1 LPNEVLKKIQI
12 CSVEI
17 GKTHG
22 TPILSNI
29 YKIHKIMLKIR
40 IILFLIFL
48 GLFSL
53 SFQIGAMSKVSYE
66 DANDFSNEFLA
77 VMEDTDGIG
86 IFVNNFLS
94 TLPMFI
100 PGFGI
105 IWGLYIAWST
115 GFGFAAIISTIPG
128 LSDIQPLSILFLSSF
143 GVMELIAY
151 SIALSC
157 GFLLIYTIIKN
168 ARSQIKSVLKLQIK
182 PNMICIG
189 IVMILLLVAGFL
201 EDYMI
206 KSAQAL

>member
-1 LPNEVLKKIQI
+1 
-12 CSVEI
+12 
-17 GKTHG
+17 
-22 TPILSNI
+22 
-29 YKIHKIMLKIR
+29 MLKIR
-40 IILFLIFL
+40 IILFFIFL

>member
-1 LPNEVLKKIQI
+1 
-12 CSVEI
+12 
-17 GKTHG
+17 
-22 TPILSNI
+22 
-29 YKIHKIMLKIR
+29 MLKIR
-40 IILFLIFL
+40 IILFFIFL

-128 LSDIQPLSILFLSSF
+128 LSEIQPLSILFLSPF
-143 GVMELIAY
+143 GIIELVAY

-168 ARSQIKSVLKLQIK
+168 AKLQIKPVLKLQIK
-182 PNMICIG
+182 PNLICIG

>member
-1 LPNEVLKKIQI
+1 MKRK
-12 CSVEI
+12 
-17 GKTHG
+17 
-22 TPILSNI
+22 PILSNI
-29 YKIHKIMLKIR
+29 YKILKIMLKIR
-40 IILFLIFL
+40 VILFFIFL

-66 DANDFSNEFLA
+66 EANNFGNEFLS

-105 IWGLYIAWST
+105 MWGLYIAWST

-128 LSDIQPLSILFLSSF
+128 LSDIQPLSILFLSPF
-143 GVMELIAY
+143 GAIELIAY

-157 GFLLIYTIIKN
+157 SFHLIYTIIKN
-168 ARSQIKSVLKLQIK
+168 AKSQIKSVLKLQIK
-182 PNMICIG
+182 PNLIGIG
-189 IVMILLLVAGFL
+189 IVMVLLLAAGFL

-206 KSAQAL
+206 KSAQTL

>member
-1 LPNEVLKKIQI
+1 MN
-12 CSVEI
+12 
-17 GKTHG
+17 
-22 TPILSNI
+22 
-29 YKIHKIMLKIR
+29 KIR
-40 IILFLIFL
+40 IFLFFIFL

-66 DANDFSNEFLA
+66 EANNFGNEFLA
-77 VMEDTDGIG
+77 VMEETDGPG
-86 IFVNNFLS
+86 IFINNFLS

-128 LSDIQPLSILFLSSF
+128 LSEIQPLSILFLSPF
-143 GVMELIAY
+143 GILELIAY
-151 SIALSC
+151 SIALS
-157 GFLLIYTIIKN
+157 FSFHLIYTIIKN
-168 ARSQIKSVLKLQIK
+168 VKLQIKSALKLQIK
-182 PNMICIG
+182 PNLIGIG